1 MKPAPASSVGAD
13 RPAHDSPQKP
23 DSPAA
28 FLDSEKAM
36 RRIGHCAT
44 VATGLLALKGLRPGL
59 SSLIGEHVA
68 FFAANP
74 ERPLREMLF
83 AAA

>member
-1 MKPAPASSVGAD
+1 
-13 RPAHDSPQKP
+13 
-23 DSPAA
+23 
-28 FLDSEKAM
+28 M